1 MTAEATPPPTQLL
14 LFRFGPGASFEGQLV
29 GALERMES
37 GGALRV
43 VDALFISRDA
53 ETDELSAIGLHSK
66 GAGGMVAPLL
76 GFRLDAA
83 ARRRSTERALA
94 AEDVQALGRALAPGT
109 ALAAVLVEHV
119 WHRAL
124 SNAVARTGGTQL
136 SGDFV
141 EAGTLSE
148 LADRLL
154 AAAARP
160 IASTG

>member
-1 MTAEATPPPTQLL
+1 
-14 LFRFGPGASFEGQLV
+14 
-29 GALERMES
+29 
-37 GGALRV
+37 
-43 VDALFISRDA
+43 
-53 ETDELSAIGLHSK
+53 
-66 GAGGMVAPLL
+66 
-76 GFRLDAA
+76 
-83 ARRRSTERALA
+83 
-94 AEDVQALGRALAPGT
+94 VQALGRALAPGT

-124 SNAVARTGGTQL
+124 SNAVACTGGTQL